1 MLSGKSPSYMGD
13 PHSPGSAGLSGG
25 DETRLKQYE
34 EIQTYLLDVCPLV
47 PCFYETMSLGVNA
60 KLQNLTPDT
69 SGLHRFYDCYIPLD

>member
-1 MLSGKSPSYMGD
+1 MDKALKETD
-13 PHSPGSAGLSGG
+13 N
-25 DETRLKQYE
+25 ETRLKQYE